1 MAFAKFVF
9 TQPRFTAVLFI
20 SSTKEDTEPLTCSAS
35 AVATSF
41 AEGSKRPYRQSLT
54 LKDSPI
60 CIPMWLLP
68 LGRL

>member
-41 AEGSKRPYRQSLT
+41 AEGSKRPYRPVSYTHLDAASLRM
-54 LKDSPI
+54 LQKMDAI
-60 CIPMWLLP
+60 
-68 LGRL
+68 